1 MTHMIAP
8 LSPKYLPYTTI
19 LSSASPAGPGERLV
33 DGMIPE
39 HLPRMLTISGAAT
52 VWWTEPTGTRTPSTP
67 PGAPKSSTPT
77 CGTVTRGEMTGDEA
91 VAEIRDN
98 RRVVNK
104 AVYMAVGVDME
115 FWLYRCS

>member
-1 MTHMIAP
+1 M
-8 LSPKYLPYTTI
+8 
-19 LSSASPAGPGERLV
+19 
-33 DGMIPE
+33 
-39 HLPRMLTISGAAT
+39 
-52 VWWTEPTGTRTPSTP
+52 
-67 PGAPKSSTPT
+67 
-77 CGTVTRGEMTGDEA
+77 TRGEMTGDEA

>member
-1 MTHMIAP
+1 
-8 LSPKYLPYTTI
+8 
-19 LSSASPAGPGERLV
+19 
-33 DGMIPE
+33 
-39 HLPRMLTISGAAT
+39 
-52 VWWTEPTGTRTPSTP
+52 
-67 PGAPKSSTPT
+67 
-77 CGTVTRGEMTGDEA
+77 MTGDEA